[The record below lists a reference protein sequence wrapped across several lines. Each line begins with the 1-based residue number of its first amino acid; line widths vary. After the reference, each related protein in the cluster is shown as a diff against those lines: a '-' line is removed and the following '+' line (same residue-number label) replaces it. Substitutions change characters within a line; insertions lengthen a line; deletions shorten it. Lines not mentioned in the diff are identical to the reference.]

1 MCVMYSIPLI
11 KTTHVAFQ
19 WSRINSVKKKKSLA
33 LYAKVR
39 KGLKSMR
46 KILVSN
52 LEEHSKV
59 TLIEYASCS
68 INENVFVDHY
78 FLKI

>member
-1 MCVMYSIPLI
+1 MI
-11 KTTHVAFQ
+11 KNQ
-19 WSRINSVKKKKSLA
+19 LCKKKKSLA

-39 KGLKSMR
+39 KDLKSIR

-68 INENVFVDHY
+68 INENVFADHY